1 MDVWKILYID
11 QTAKTISQ
19 KPPPQFLLVALATAH
34 VFRPRPQPATV
45 AALLS
50 TSLALLPP
58 ATLHALRYKLLLC
71 AVGLGVPGV
80 LLPVMSHL
88 WLRAR
93 SGNANYVFFQGYVWN
108 VFLSLLVLE
117 LAMALLKLDD
127 DHETEEEE
135 AGETRKGA
143 GKVK

>member
-1 MDVWKILYID
+1 
-11 QTAKTISQ
+11 
-19 KPPPQFLLVALATAH
+19 
-34 VFRPRPQPATV
+34 
-45 AALLS
+45 
-50 TSLALLPP
+50 
-58 ATLHALRYKLLLC
+58 
-71 AVGLGVPGV
+71 
-80 LLPVMSHL
+80 MSHL